1 MTVTPFV
8 AVLITAAAAYI
19 VGCVWV
25 IPWAMRSAVTNQT
38 PTGDRGGH
46 VINRAGQF
54 DAAGTGRATE
64 HEISL
69 ACIECGSRQIPP
81 VRAMPSPLMPY
92 SDLGLVS
99 LAEAGY
105 VVTATCRE
113 CCSPLTSR
121 RMTAAEA
128 DQARRFGAVDVDPAA
143 TIDELIASL

>member
-8 AVLITAAAAYI
+8 AVLITAAAAYL
-19 VGCVWV
+19 VGVVWV

-38 PTGDRGGH
+38 RTDPKHPTTST
-46 VINRAGQF
+46 VSPEWASIGQ
-54 DAAGTGRATE
+54 AVAPE
-64 HEISL
+64 VSL
-69 ACIECGSRQIPP
+69 PCVECGSRQIPP
-81 VRAMPSPLMPY
+81 VAAVPSPLMPY

-113 CCSPLTSR
+113 CCAPITSR

-128 DQARRFGAVDVDPAA
+128 EQARWFGAVDVDPVA
-143 TIDELIASL
+143 TIDELIASIR